1 VLGHSLGDGTA
12 DAARGTGDDGDFSRH
27 IKQGHA
33 FLPNI
38 DPAMDAPA
46 FISIPG

>member
-1 VLGHSLGDGTA
+1 MRSA
-12 DAARGTGDDGDFSRH
+12 MARPMPREEAGDDGDFSRH

-38 DPAMDAPA
+38 DPAADAPV
-46 FISIPG
+46 FIQLS